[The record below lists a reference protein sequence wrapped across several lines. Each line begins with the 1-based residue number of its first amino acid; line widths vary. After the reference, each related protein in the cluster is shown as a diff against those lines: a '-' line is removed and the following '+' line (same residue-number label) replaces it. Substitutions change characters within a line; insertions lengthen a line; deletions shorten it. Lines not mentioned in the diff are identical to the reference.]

1 MCVSISQETVEL
13 NRVHLGP
20 ENGPNYIILKNLEP
34 KQQTSHVHQYPKN
47 KSLQWKEWA
56 ARSMSNSMA
65 TSGVARCVQDSVGSS
80 LLINFSAS
88 TFSSK
93 SVGYFR
99 QTNKLFLL
107 KQLEWMLV
115 RTFRFENMTLVV
127 VSKGVSRIINLSL
140 NRGLP

>member
-65 TSGVARCVQDSVGSS
+65 ASGVARCVQDSVGSS
-80 LLINFSAS
+80 FWWAHIPWDQ
-88 TFSSK
+88 SK
-93 SVGYFR
+93 L
-99 QTNKLFLL
+99 LFLAASQLDLL
-107 KQLEWMLV
+107 KLICN
-115 RTFRFENMTLVV
+115 R
-127 VSKGVSRIINLSL
+127 NLKL
-140 NRGLP
+140 RN